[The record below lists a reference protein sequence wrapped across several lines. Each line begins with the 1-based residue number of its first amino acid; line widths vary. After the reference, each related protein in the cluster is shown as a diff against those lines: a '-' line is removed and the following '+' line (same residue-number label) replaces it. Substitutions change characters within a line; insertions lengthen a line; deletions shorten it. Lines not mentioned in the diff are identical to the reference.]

1 MFYFVSIY
9 KDFSITHGKTL
20 IIYDMTKWNIWNN
33 QLKSETTEKKQDLLM
48 QMYYLMRIG
57 LTGPQINNVVD
68 ISRTTV
74 WRWTNANKWIYDI
87 WISSAGKKN
96 SLGREK

>member
-1 MFYFVSIY
+1 
-9 KDFSITHGKTL
+9 
-20 IIYDMTKWNIWNN
+20 
-33 QLKSETTEKKQDLLM
+33 M
-48 QMYYLMRIG
+48 QMCYLMRIR

-87 WISSAGKKN
+87 
-96 SLGREK
+96 